1 MARCVSVREDF
12 RDRMEWTLRDREE
25 HLKVTSHKLFRITV
39 EYRIWEGF
47 ETHGP
52 MQASTQA

>member
-1 MARCVSVREDF
+1 MSVREDF
-12 RDRMEWTLRDREE
+12 RDRMGWTLRDREE